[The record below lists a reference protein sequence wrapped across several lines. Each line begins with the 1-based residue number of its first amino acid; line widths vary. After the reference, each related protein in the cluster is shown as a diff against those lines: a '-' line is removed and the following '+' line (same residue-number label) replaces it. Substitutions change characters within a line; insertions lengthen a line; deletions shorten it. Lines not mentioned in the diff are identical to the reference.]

1 MPTVTCILF
10 FAAIAWCLVWSYSAT
25 RSIAFVSLLVGLGAI
40 HTVLAARG
48 LYTNTTA
55 FPPPQVA
62 LLAPVLVAL
71 LLGIALPRGRT
82 WLSSLPL
89 FALTAVHVL
98 RIPVELVLH
107 NAYEAGLVPRDMTY
121 SGFNFDILSG
131 ISAVVMML
139 WLRSKNAPSR
149 GVLIVWNMACLVLLF
164 VVVGTAVL
172 SIPSSVQ
179 RINFEQPNVL
189 VTAVPWVLLP
199 AVLVPVVLWAHV
211 AALVQLFGG
220 KPAEVGK
227 RATGA

>member
-1 MPTVTCILF
+1 MPTVTYILF
-10 FAAIAWCLVWSYSAT
+10 FAAILWCLVWSYRAT
-25 RSIAFVSLLVGLGAI
+25 RSIVFVSLLVALGAF

-55 FPPPQVA
+55 FPPPQVL
-62 LLAPVLVAL
+62 LLAPVGLAL
-71 LLGIALPRGRT
+71 LVCIMLQRGRA
-82 WLSSLPL
+82 WLNSLPL

-107 NAYEAGLVPRDMTY
+107 NAYEAGLVPRDMSY

-131 ISAVVMML
+131 ISAVGMML
-139 WLRSKNAPSR
+139 WLRSKKAPSR
-149 GVLIVWNMACLVLLF
+149 GVLITWNVACLVLLII
-164 VVVGTAVL
+164 VVGTAVL

-211 AALVQLFGG
+211 AALVQLLGG
-220 KPAEVGK
+220 KPTAVGK
-227 RATGA
+227 QAVA